1 MSVKSLWRT
10 RPDLASGIERDEQR
24 GRHPAYQ
31 GAALSM
37 LLAGLGSLPQTG
49 YGGGLEAAPR
59 EVRQ

>member
-37 LLAGLGSLPQTG
+37 LLAGPGACHKQDT
-49 YGGGLEAAPR
+49 AAGWKQR
-59 EVRQ
+59 RGR